1 MIASGPV
8 RGRCLCG
15 AVAFEIN
22 GPMKQIIGCHC
33 TMCRRQT
40 SHFLAF
46 TAAWDDDLNL
56 TGEDSLSWYRS
67 SADSQRG
74 FCRKCG
80 SMLFFA
86 TDGAG
91 RTAISAGALDK
102 GHGLKLAAHIFTDDA
117 GEYYTPDDGVPCFRT
132 GGDDVPM
139 PPRRQNS

>member
-1 MIASGPV
+1 MIASGPA

-15 AVAFEIN
+15 AVAFEVD

-46 TAAWDDDLNL
+46 TTAWDADLSV
-56 TGEDSLSWYRS
+56 TGEESLSWYRS
-67 SADSQRG
+67 GADSQRG

-86 TDGAG
+86 TDGAD
-91 RTAISAGALDK
+91 RTSISAGALDP
-102 GHGLKLAAHIFTDDA
+102 GHGLKLAAHIFTDAA
-117 GEYYTPDDGVPCFRT
+117 GEYYTPDDDVPCFRG

-139 PPRRQNS
+139 PPRR

>member
-8 RGRCLCG
+8 SGRCLCG
-15 AVAFEIN
+15 AVAFEVD

-46 TAAWDDDLNL
+46 TAAWDDDLRL
-56 TGEDSLSWYRS
+56 TGEESLSWYRS
-67 SADSQRG
+67 SPDSRRG

-86 TDGAG
+86 TDGAD
-91 RTAISAGALDK
+91 RTSISAGALDP
-102 GHGLKLAAHIFTDDA
+102 GHGLKLAAHIFTDAA
-117 GEYYTPDDGVPCFRT
+117 GEYYTPDDDVPCFRG

-139 PPRRQNS
+139 PPRR